1 MFIAFSQFSGYTA
14 RPMNR
19 TAKKIA
25 SRLPERGADRR
36 SPVVPLSG
44 KD

>member
-1 MFIAFSQFSGYTA
+1 MFIAFSQFTGYTA

-19 TAKKIA
+19 TAKNIA
-25 SRLPERGADRR
+25 SRSPERGADRR

>member
-1 MFIAFSQFSGYTA
+1 MFIAFSQFSGYTRA
-14 RPMNR
+14 PMNR
-19 TAKKIA
+19 TANN
-25 SRLPERGADRR
+25 SR

>member
-1 MFIAFSQFSGYTA
+1 
-14 RPMNR
+14 MNR
-19 TAKKIA
+19 YANIA
-25 SRLPERGADRR
+25 ASGASMRGADRR

>member
-1 MFIAFSQFSGYTA
+1 
-14 RPMNR
+14 MNR
-19 TAKKIA
+19 CAKAIAIA
-25 SRLPERGADRR
+25 SRWWMRGADRR

>member
-1 MFIAFSQFSGYTA
+1 
-14 RPMNR
+14 MNR
-19 TAKKIA
+19 YANIA
-25 SRLPERGADRR
+25 ASCSPERGADRR